1 MFARLPRIRLRFRTR
16 FCSGCDSISSRRK
29 SSSSPVWSGSGN
41 SITPCTTVCTF
52 PSSRRCSATP
62 DMSISR
68 LVAARRRAQRD
79 EAAPYVL
86 PPTASC
92 GALLDKGSDRRVRA
106 LVNDLFTI
114 ASRMEVIRTHLGRRM
129 GISGPQYSVLIAVAH
144 LQGEGGVSVGTV
156 AQAVHVSSAFI
167 ASETGKMARMGLLR
181 KRSNPQDRRGVLLT
195 LTAAGRLEIDRL
207 SAEIRAIN
215 DMFFGS
221 LDRKSFAALCA
232 AAQVLVKGSGKAV
245 EYVSAVAG
253 EPLSALNAAE

>member
-1 MFARLPRIRLRFRTR
+1 
-16 FCSGCDSISSRRK
+16 
-29 SSSSPVWSGSGN
+29 
-41 SITPCTTVCTF
+41 
-52 PSSRRCSATP
+52 
-62 DMSISR
+62 
-68 LVAARRRAQRD
+68 
-79 EAAPYVL
+79 
-86 PPTASC
+86 
-92 GALLDKGSDRRVRA
+92 
-106 LVNDLFTI
+106 
-114 ASRMEVIRTHLGRRM
+114 
-129 GISGPQYSVLIAVAH
+129 
-144 LQGEGGVSVGTV
+144 
-156 AQAVHVSSAFI
+156 
-167 ASETGKMARMGLLR
+167 MGLLR